1 MIVLVAPPALSLI
14 LISSPRMKVPDVS
27 LNVIV
32 VLLPPALFAKPVA
45 PLANPSTNEVSGN
58 CAFVT
63 ALLTVIFVYFCML
76 KRYKSN

>member
-45 PLANPSTNEVSGN
+45 PLANPSTNEVS
-58 CAFVT
+58 VPYT
-63 ALLTVIFVYFCML
+63 HLTL
-76 KRYKSN
+76 PTKRIV